1 MAYGLVLRSLLNTV
15 GLRKCRVAVS
25 AEAPIAPEMLLFFR
39 TLGVPIRELYGLT
52 ESAGAVT
59 IQTEA

>member
-1 MAYGLVLRSLLNTV
+1 
-15 GLRKCRVAVS
+15 
-25 AEAPIAPEMLLFFR
+25 MLLFFR